1 MQPVYG
7 KGSEKLERIRY
18 RDGYKYQIAETYQH
32 LTDIFG
38 FEIDAEFI
46 TLNKTGLLTIKRG
59 YAWNGASG
67 PTIDSKCSMRGSLVH
82 DALYQLMGIDH
93 RLIPFRL
100 YADELLHD
108 ICREDG
114 MTAVRSWLWKKA
126 VNIFG
131 ESAATAPDEI
141 KEAP

>member
-1 MQPVYG
+1 MSKIQ
-7 KGSEKLERIRY
+7 Y
-18 RDGYKYQIAETYQH
+18 RDGYKYQLAKEYQH
-32 LTDIFG
+32 VTDIFG
-38 FEIDAEFI
+38 FEIDTEFI
-46 TLNKTGLLTIKRG
+46 ALNKTGLLTIKRG

-67 PTIDSKCSMRGSLVH
+67 PTVDTKSSIRGSLVH

-93 RLIPFRL
+93 RLYPFRL
-100 YADELLHD
+100 YADELFHL

-114 MTAVRSWLWKKA
+114 MGAIRSWLWKKA

-131 ESAATAPDEI
+131 EGAASTQDEI